1 MNRNR
6 AVQILSIAGLII
18 AVLSAL
24 EVHLPWLASLC
35 GYLGDGCRNA
45 EAYTMFTIPIAYFGI
60 GFYTALIF
68 TAFYR
73 PALAYRL
80 IMAGLGYEF
89 LLVKIMIDQNFFC
102 VFCVLNLT
110 VMLILTGAAL
120 KKKNLWQSV
129 SAALITLVAFS
140 TLIDYGSGAD
150 TASPDKA
157 DHNIA
162 AIVAGA
168 PIYHAD
174 LEAKI
179 AGNLY
184 GLKKQIFLLK
194 RGQLE
199 ARIQNRLLTLEAE
212 AQGISTDELMADI
225 YAGTPGVT
233 EKDVAD
239 YYRENQSRLSKIKED
254 PAILRNKVTA
264 YLNSQK
270 RLSTMQAYLVPLMEK
285 YQVKDL
291 YKPPVLPLAN
301 VEIHNNFS
309 LGPENAAVTI
319 VEFSDYLCPS
329 CRKAHHITQ
338 KIREKYKGKIRWIF
352 KDYPLQRHKGAKY
365 LAMAAR
371 CAGEQGKFWEFQD
384 LLFSAEKTDLTR
396 KDVMAFAASLGL
408 DLEKFAKS
416 MDNRT
421 FLADVEQDLADV
433 KKAGVNATPTI
444 IINGKLHPGSP
455 SYEEFSTIIDKE
467 LYPLQTPG

>member
-1 MNRNR
+1 MIRNR
-6 AVQILSIAGLII
+6 AVQFLSIAGLIV
-18 AVLSAL
+18 AMLSAL

-60 GFYTALIF
+60 GFFTALIV
-68 TAFYR
+68 TTFYR
-73 PALAYRL
+73 PAVAFWL
-80 IMAGLGYEF
+80 IMAGMGYEF
-89 LLVKIMIDQNFFC
+89 LLVKIMIDQHFFC

-110 VMLILTGAAL
+110 VMLTLTGTAL
-120 KKKNLWQSV
+120 KRETVWQSV
-129 SAALITLVAFS
+129 SASLITLVAFS

-150 TASPDKA
+150 TVPPGKA
-157 DHNIA
+157 DLKIA
-162 AIVAGA
+162 AIVAGT
-168 PIYHAD
+168 PIYHTD

-179 AGNLY
+179 AGSLY
-184 GLKKQIFLLK
+184 GLEKQIFLLK
-194 RGQLE
+194 REQLD
-199 ARIQNRLLTLEAE
+199 ARIQDRLLALEAE
-212 AQGISTDELMADI
+212 TQGISTDQLMADI
-225 YAGTPGVT
+225 YAGSPGVT

-239 YYRENQSRLSKIKED
+239 YYRENQSSLSKIKED
-254 PAILRNKVTA
+254 PAILRNKVAA
-264 YLNSQK
+264 YLNSQM
-270 RLSTMQAYLVPLMEK
+270 RLRTMQAYLMPLMEK

-309 LGPENAAVTI
+309 QGPENAAVTI

-329 CRKAHHITQ
+329 CRNAHHITK

-384 LLFSAEKTDLTR
+384 LLFTAGKTDLTR

-408 DLEKFAKS
+408 DLEKFAQS
-416 MDNRT
+416 LDSQI
-421 FLADVEQDLADV
+421 FLGDVEQDLADV

-455 SYEEFSTIIDKE
+455 SYEEFSTIINKE

>member
-6 AVQILSIAGLII
+6 AVQILSIAGLIV

-24 EVHLPWLASLC
+24 EALLPWLASLC

-45 EAYTMFTIPIAYFGI
+45 EAYNMFTIPIAYVGI
-60 GFYTALIF
+60 GFFTVLIF
-68 TAFYR
+68 TAFYK
-73 PALAYRL
+73 PAQAFWL
-80 IMAGLGYEF
+80 IMAGLGYEC
-89 LLVKIMIDQNFFC
+89 LLVKIMVDQLFFC

-110 VMLILTGAAL
+110 VILMLTAAAL
-120 KKKNLWQSV
+120 KKKNVWQSV
-129 SAALITLVAFS
+129 STVLITLVAFS
-140 TLIDYGSGAD
+140 TLINYGSGAD

-157 DHNIA
+157 DLRIA

-168 PIYHAD
+168 PIYHED

-179 AGNLY
+179 AGSLY
-184 GLKKQIFLLK
+184 ELKKQIFLLK

-199 ARIQNRLLTLEAE
+199 TRIQNRLLALEAD
-212 AQGISTDELMADI
+212 AQGISTDRLMADI
-225 YAGTPGVT
+225 YAGAPRVT
-233 EKDVAD
+233 EKDVDD
-239 YYRENQSRLSKIKED
+239 YYRENQSRLSKIKEN
-254 PAILRNKVTA
+254 PARLRNKVAA
-264 YLNSQK
+264 YLNSQR
-270 RLSTMQAYLVPLMEK
+270 RLSTMQAYLMPLMEK
-285 YQVKDL
+285 YRVEDL

-309 LGPENAAVTI
+309 QGPENAAVTI

-329 CRKAHHITQ
+329 CRKAHHVTK
-338 KIREKYKGKIRWIF
+338 KIQEKYKGKIRWIF

-384 LLFSAEKTDLTR
+384 LLFTAEKTDLTR
-396 KDVMAFAASLGL
+396 KDVLAFAASLGL

-416 MDNRT
+416 LDSRI

-455 SYEEFSTIIDKE
+455 SYEEFSTMIEKE
-467 LYPLQTPG
+467 LYRS